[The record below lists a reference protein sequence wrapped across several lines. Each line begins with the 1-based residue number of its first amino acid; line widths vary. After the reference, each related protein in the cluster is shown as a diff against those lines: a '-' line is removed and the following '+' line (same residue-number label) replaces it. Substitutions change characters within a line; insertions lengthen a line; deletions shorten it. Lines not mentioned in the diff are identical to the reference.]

1 MSALIR
7 ASRPADVIRYGVFGG
22 PAPGNRAYP
31 LAAVGTDS
39 TEAMSKRDVMATVA
53 SLRSKDTY
61 ALTLSHDRYVPAIVA
76 ARPRITRRCWEIT
89 HLLADTPDGAAC
101 HDVFGLLFRE
111 IAQRGGERLFL
122 RLREDDPLV
131 QLATSCGFTKYG
143 EEALLAGPKIS
154 FPGASTQGIRSVK
167 QIDEHDLFRLYN
179 ASTPSRARFA
189 LGMTADQ
196 WRAARERAGW
206 QSREYI
212 YRQDHAAMGWV
223 QVTRRGRSAIL
234 TLMSHPG
241 SDDSIPALVTQ
252 GMSRAWGIKNWYVL
266 ARNYQGCLEALMR
279 QRGFQEVAR
288 YVTMARAIT
297 SPVTIAE
304 ASRAVRLAGLNPAVD
319 LSERLQ
325 RASRESTV
333 ELHSG

>member
-1 MSALIR
+1 MIR
-7 ASRPADVIRYGVFGG
+7 ATRPADVIRYGVFGG

-31 LAAVGTDS
+31 LAAVGTD
-39 TEAMSKRDVMATVA
+39 TTVAMSKRDVIATVA

-61 ALTLSHDRYVPAIVA
+61 ALTLSHDCYVPAIVA
-76 ARPRITRRCWEIT
+76 ARPRSNPRCWEVT
-89 HLLADTPDGAAC
+89 HMLVDSPDGAEC
-101 HDVFGLLFRE
+101 HDVLGILFRE
-111 IAQRGGERLFL
+111 ISQRGSERVFL
-122 RLREDDPLV
+122 RLREKDPLV
-131 QLATSCGFTKYG
+131 QLSASCGFTKYG
-143 EEALLAGPKIS
+143 EEALLTGPKVS
-154 FPGASTQGIRSVK
+154 FPGASTQGIRPVK

-206 QSREYI
+206 RSREYI
-212 YRQDHAAMGWV
+212 CRQNDAARGWV
-223 QVTRRGRSAIL
+223 HITRRGRSAIL

-241 SDDSIPALVTQ
+241 ADDCIPPLVTH
-252 GMSRAWGIKNWYVL
+252 GMSRAWGVKNWYIL
-266 ARNYQGCLEALMR
+266 ARDNQGRFEALMR
-279 QRGFQEVAR
+279 QRGYREITR

-325 RASRESTV
+325 RANREESYAARNT
-333 ELHSG
+333 